1 MTTFPKAKRSERT
14 PGWLKVA
21 RGFYGEAFEPARR
34 ADLAEAMADWSEM
47 SESERGFVLAHLEY
61 LGLLAQRSTQ
71 QMLVRLRAAL
81 GEFGDE
87 VLDALEEQ
95 GELDDDDDDDDDGD
109 EGEAEGEALD
119 APDPG
124 RAWQQEQEAAQQEQD
139 DPSEDDDGT
148 EDDQEPAEEPS

>member
-81 GEFGDE
+81 GELGDE

-95 GELDDDDDDDDDGD
+95 GELDDDDDDDDGD
-109 EGEAEGEALD
+109 EDEAEGEALD